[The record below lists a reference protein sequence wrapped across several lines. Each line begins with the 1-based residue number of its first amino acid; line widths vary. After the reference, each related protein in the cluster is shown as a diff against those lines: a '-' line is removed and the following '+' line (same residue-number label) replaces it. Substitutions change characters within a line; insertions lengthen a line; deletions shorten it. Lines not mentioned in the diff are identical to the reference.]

1 MTDDSEQTDTN
12 AAAWRDRA
20 AYHEDRAAQERVLA
34 VSARSDAAYIAHRVL
49 GERHLQLAATAG
61 LVAGMPDAEPSQSS
75 SLEQTGEL
83 IRKSYGDVE

>member
-1 MTDDSEQTDTN
+1 MTDDIEQTDTN
-12 AAAWRDRA
+12 AAAWREPA
-20 AYHEDRAAQERVLA
+20 AYHGDRVAQERVLA

-61 LVAGMPDAEPSQSS
+61 LVAGMPDTEPSQSS